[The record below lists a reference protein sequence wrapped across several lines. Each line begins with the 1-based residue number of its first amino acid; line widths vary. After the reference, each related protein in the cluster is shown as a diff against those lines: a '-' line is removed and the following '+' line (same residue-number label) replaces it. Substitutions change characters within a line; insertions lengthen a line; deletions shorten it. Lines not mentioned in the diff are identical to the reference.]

1 MSRRT
6 VSRRAVVVAVVVLVA
21 TVVPAVVGAGSET
34 PFVGAS
40 GADAASRTFGSS
52 PRDDVLY
59 WAERKR
65 CGDLSRDALA
75 AMMLTPTF
83 TETGATGA
91 NAPGPMTLSRWDT
104 QAALYAFGTK
114 GLADKAFFHPGI
126 GMWQFDSAGFWP
138 LTAATAI
145 NSYTSAEQ
153 AASVMASR
161 YCASSQTDPVKK
173 RQSAWAPWYY
183 CTSGTL
189 CEGVYQS
196 VLSSGVLDVN
206 TTSISSLGGM
216 EQRTCEVTGIGH
228 VSCGFVDPAKAQGY
242 AAWAIPN
249 FGPAPVT
256 APFYVFEANGREYR
270 YWLKQDTGYAQ
281 TIRADKPV
289 TANARTSLS
298 WSYSDTLCDRTGGRG
313 TCTPAGWSSPA
324 AIGMSTLGAPALG
337 RNKDGRLEVF
347 VVASTG
353 RLWHRWQLVP
363 NGGWSAWQ
371 DLGGSLAPDATP
383 ALGTS
388 PDGRQEVFIRSSTGS
403 LHHIFQTVPNGG
415 WSAWGDRGGAT
426 TSKHLAVG
434 TNADGRL
441 EVFGR
446 GSSGDLVHWWQLWP
460 NGMWSAGGSLGGSM
474 AIATDPGVG
483 TTTDGRQKVVII
495 DSGGLIRSSTQY
507 GPNGMWAPF
516 DVMGGPFPSTA
527 SPIVGR
533 NADGRL
539 EVFAVGPFAL
549 LVNSWQTAPGAG
561 GFAPFGAVT
570 GYFANTPSVVL
581 DKAGK
586 QSVFAQSWFGGTV
599 TQVRQNVP
607 NGGWG
612 APATVA
618 GATGRRIAAATN
630 ADGRLEVVYVDASG
644 QLVTSWQVAAAG

>member
-1 MSRRT
+1 MIRNCRGRPT
-6 VSRRAVVVAVVVLVA
+6 AALAVVLCLAALPVQAAVLVA

-161 YCASSQTDPVKK
+161 YCASTQTDPVKK

-196 VLSSGVLDVN
+196 VLNSGVLDVN
-206 TTSISSLGGM
+206 TTSISRLGGM

-460 NGMWSAGGSLGGSM
+460 NGMWSAVGSLGGSM

-495 DSGGLIRSSTQY
+495 DSGGLVRSSTQY

-539 EVFAVGPFAL
+539 EVFVLGRDGQ
-549 LVNSWQTAPGAG
+549 VWHDWQRWAG
-561 GFAPFGAVT
+561 GPWNGM
-570 GYFANTPSVVL
+570 
-581 DKAGK
+581 
-586 QSVFAQSWFGGTV
+586 
-599 TQVRQNVP
+599 VP
-607 NGGWG
+607 LS
-612 APATVA
+612 A
-618 GATGRRIAAATN
+618 
-630 ADGRLEVVYVDASG
+630 
-644 QLVTSWQVAAAG
+644 